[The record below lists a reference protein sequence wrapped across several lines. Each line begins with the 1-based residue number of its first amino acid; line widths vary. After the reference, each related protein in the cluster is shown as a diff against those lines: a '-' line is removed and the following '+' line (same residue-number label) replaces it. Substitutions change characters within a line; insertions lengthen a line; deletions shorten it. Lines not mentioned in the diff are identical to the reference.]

1 MWKAGLTAIVA
12 LIIGSASVVAGEI
25 ERESRIEAVKTE
37 ASMTLAQ
44 IGRLKS
50 VLKLSAEQ
58 EVLWPAIERAFRE
71 ISVAQEEAGVAQG
84 FVQRVKNKA
93 ASVGLNALAMRRL
106 AAAAYPL
113 IRTLSEEQK
122 QSGLVFARSTGLDK
136 IAAAF

>member
-1 MWKAGLTAIVA
+1 MCKAGLAAIVA
-12 LIIGSASVVAGEI
+12 LVIGSSSVLAGDFES
-25 ERESRIEAVKTE
+25 ESRMQAVKNE
-37 ASMTLAQ
+37 ASMTIAQ
-44 IGRLKS
+44 ISRLKS

-58 EVLWPAIERAFRE
+58 ERLWPAIEVAFRE
-71 ISVAQEEAGVAQG
+71 IKESQEEAGTAQG

-113 IRTLSEEQK
+113 IRTLTEEQK

>member
-25 ERESRIEAVKTE
+25 ERESRVEAVKTE